1 MSVGAINIGKVALT
15 HFDQATSV
23 RYFRLCYLGILC
35 SVICRTCL
43 ENRLLEDC
51 LKIQFFVQSSHKCMF
66 LSERKPFKNDSNDYI
81 SNQWFSDLF
90 YIICRAQICRP
101 SFKFKFPAIF

>member
-43 ENRLLEDC
+43 ENRLLEDYVEKFSSLC
-51 LKIQFFVQSSHKCMF
+51 SLHINACFYQQENPSKMIQM
-66 LSERKPFKNDSNDYI
+66 
-81 SNQWFSDLF
+81 
-90 YIICRAQICRP
+90 II
-101 SFKFKFPAIF
+101 